1 MIFVL
6 IVLLFVSFFLV
17 IEQYSWKGAILFT
30 LLAGFIQDPLR
41 KLSGI
46 DSSYYAAI
54 SLIFFIL
61 TFLIL
66 KSKFKS
72 WDLELICWPN
82 PIVITLLPA
91 FFYLLILQSLNSIAR
106 FNDVR
111 LTIVGLLFYILPL
124 ISLWVGYKVACDLVF
139 LRKMLILYVILC
151 SLTALSVLISIFGF
165 ESSLLKEVG
174 TGIEITGT
182 GQGFSGLW
190 RTSEIAGWHLA
201 AGASFSFIL
210 GMSEPKGIKQILY
223 FFITF
228 GLAFL
233 TITTGRRKSLGLII
247 IFLSFYFLYYS
258 LTGKSNRF
266 TKVLGSIACVVVV
279 SLSSYGLI
287 FNSDIQANLEPFFD
301 RSSTLTIEESQN
313 RLSVQGLGAIVR
325 GLEIAGPFGFGVGV
339 GSNTGTTDIGT
350 GRAGIQSL
358 SYVSEGGGGRL
369 IVELG
374 GIGIAFFSVFLLQ
387 IFVLYI
393 KIFSLVRYI
402 INQSVDIIT
411 GLAIFTLANVVTF
424 LSASQL
430 YSDPFVLI
438 MLGLCSGA
446 VLAIPKIY
454 LDYQAAFSNK
464 L

>member
-1 MIFVL
+1 MIFIIIL
-6 IVLLFVSFFLV
+6 LLFLSFFLV
-17 IEQYSWKGAILFT
+17 IEQYTWKGAILFT
-30 LLAGFIQDPLR
+30 VLVGFLQDPMR

-46 DSSYYAAI
+46 DSSYFAGI

-66 KSKFKS
+66 RSKFKK

-82 PIVITLLPA
+82 PIVISLIPA
-91 FFYLLILQSLNSIAR
+91 FFYLVILQGLNSFAR
-106 FNDVR
+106 FNDIR
-111 LTIVGLLFYILPL
+111 LTVVGTLFYVLPL
-124 ISLWVGYKVACDLVF
+124 IALWVGYRIACDLVF
-139 LRKMLILYVILC
+139 LRKVLIFYLALC
-151 SLTALSVLISIFGF
+151 TISALSILVSILGF
-165 ESSLLKEVG
+165 ESKLLQEVG

-210 GMSEPKGIKQILY
+210 GMSESKGIKQTLY
-223 FFITF
+223 FFITSS
-228 GLAFL
+228 LAFL

-247 IFLSFYFLYYS
+247 IFLSLYFLYYS
-258 LTGKSNRF
+258 LTGKSNRLV
-266 TKVLGSIACVVVV
+266 KALGSLACVLGI

-287 FNSDIQANLEPFFD
+287 FNSDIQSTLEPFFD
-301 RSSTLTIEESQN
+301 RSGTLTIEESRD
-313 RLSVQGLGAIVR
+313 RLRVQGIGAIVR
-325 GLEIAGPFGFGVGV
+325 GLEIAGPLGFGVGV

-350 GRAGIQSL
+350 GRASIQSL

-374 GIGIAFFSVFLLQ
+374 GIGIAFFSFLVVQVF
-387 IFVLYI
+387 ILYI
-393 KIFSLVRYI
+393 KIFNLSRY
-402 INQSVDIIT
+402 VVVLGADIIS
-411 GLAIFTLANVVTF
+411 GLAIFTLANAVTF

-438 MLGLCSGA
+438 MLGLSSGA
-446 VLAIPKIY
+446 ILAIPRIL
-454 LDYQAAFSNK
+454 LDPQAPFSKNT
-464 L
+464 